1 MQTIKFLQST
11 ENYQKSIIFGPTPP
25 PTRQNQK
32 NIEKTKK
39 NKANQRCEGQ
49 TSKNPWE
56 NQETQT
62 KTKFSD
68 LCWPRWT

>member
-25 PTRQNQK
+25 PTRKKQK

-39 NKANQRCEGQ
+39 TKRTKDVKDKLAKTLGK
-49 TSKNPWE
+49 TKK
-56 NQETQT
+56 TK